1 MQQPEN
7 LQNEDFNICL
17 KIFSENDDVY
27 KIISFNGFKNNNPED
42 ERVELTKLEETY
54 INKTYSKGGLKKFIN
69 IPIADYTP
77 PTKQNL
83 INLWSILDEFH
94 ILKKDNPKLNI
105 VMHCTCGF
113 GRTGTM
119 IMSYLMYKIYKDTP
133 KYTKPTENFED
144 IFTLRARIELSLRN
158 SDNITA
164 LMKRDIMEYI
174 KDQILNNYSE
184 ISYNE
189 IFNDRS
195 GSKYLMLRRL
205 SIIIET
211 IYSLFDKD
219 ILTNEI

>member
-27 KIISFNGFKNNNPED
+27 KIISFNGFKNNDSEK
-42 ERVELTKLEETY
+42 ERVESTKLEEMY
-54 INKTYSKGGLKKFIN
+54 INETYSKGGLKKFIN
-69 IPIADYTP
+69 IPIADYES
-77 PTKQNL
+77 PTTKNL
-83 INLWSILDEFH
+83 LDLWKILDEFH
-94 ILKKDNPKLNI
+94 ILKIDNPKLNI

-119 IMSYLMYKIYKDTP
+119 IMSYLMYKIYKDTN
-133 KYTKPTENFED
+133 KYTKPEKPKEFKD
-144 IFTLRARIELSLRN
+144 IFTIRNMIGLSLSTLDISHIR
-158 SDNITA
+158 D
-164 LMKRDIMEYI
+164 LMKTDIMEYI
-174 KDQILNNYSE
+174 KDQIKNYYSE

-195 GSKYLMLRRL
+195 GRSYLMLKRL

-211 IYSLFDKD
+211 IYSL
-219 ILTNEI
+219 L